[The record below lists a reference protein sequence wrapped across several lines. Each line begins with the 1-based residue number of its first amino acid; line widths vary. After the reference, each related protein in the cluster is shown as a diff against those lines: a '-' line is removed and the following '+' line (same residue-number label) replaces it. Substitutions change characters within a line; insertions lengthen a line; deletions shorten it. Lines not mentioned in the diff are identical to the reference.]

1 MNVHSEDENKKSSF
15 PDVKAL
21 EEELSRVSY
30 GIGYKQI
37 IKNAIIVL
45 IVTAAVVVLINTL
58 LLPVLKIDGNSM
70 SPTLRDSDIVVSL
83 KTSKLNREDICF
95 FYDNNRI
102 LCKRVIAVS
111 GDVISI
117 DGDGNVMLNNE
128 LLSEPNITEKSLGE
142 CDIEF
147 PYTIP
152 DDSYF
157 VMGDNR
163 PTSIDSRSTEIGC
176 IPKDRVVGK
185 ILFCFWPVSDF
196 GIVN

>member
-1 MNVHSEDENKKSSF
+1 MDVNSEDRNEKSSF
-15 PDVKAL
+15 PKVK
-21 EEELSRVSY
+21 ELQDELLRVNN
-30 GIGYKQI
+30 GIGYKQL
-37 IKNAIIVL
+37 IKNTFVIL

-58 LLPVLKIDGNSM
+58 LLPVMKIDGNSM

-95 FYDNNRI
+95 FYDDNRI

-117 DGDGNVMLNNE
+117 DEEGNVMLNNE

-176 IPKDRVVGK
+176 IPKDRVEGK
-185 ILFCFWPVSDF
+185 ILFCFWPIPDF
-196 GIVN
+196 GIIK